1 MAEENG
7 AAPQVRMSVM
17 AQFVRDMSFENV
29 VAQKG
34 VSGTD
39 VQPDI
44 QVAVSLDARKR
55 QVEHQYEVVTKYKVT
70 SKNKATGDML
80 FLLEVDYGGVFHVEG
95 VPDDQLHPFL
105 LIECPRMLFPFV
117 RRIISD
123 VTRDGGFPPLNIDT
137 VDFLALYRQEM
148 ARRAQ
153 AQAQAKG
160 ALPILVAHSGVIRA
174 VRHLTSG
181 SPYGPSAANTTPYL
195 FAPDAHGWKEQKL
208 TEKDRQWIA

>member
-7 AAPQVRMSVM
+7 GAPQVRMSVL

-34 VSGTD
+34 ISGTD

-55 QVEHQYEVVTKYKVT
+55 QVEHQFEIVTKYKVT
-70 SKNKATGDML
+70 SKNKANGDML

-95 VPDDQLHPFL
+95 VPEDQMHPFL

-153 AQAQAKG
+153 AQA
-160 ALPILVAHSGVIRA
+160 
-174 VRHLTSG
+174 
-181 SPYGPSAANTTPYL
+181 AAN
-195 FAPDAHGWKEQKL
+195 
-208 TEKDRQWIA
+208 

>member
-55 QVEHQYEVVTKYKVT
+55 QVEHQYEIVTKYKVT

-80 FLLEVDYGGVFHVEG
+80 FLLEVDYGSVWHVEG
-95 VPDDQLHPFL
+95 VPQDQLHPYL
-105 LIECPRMLFPFV
+105 LIECPSMMFPFV

-153 AQAQAKG
+153 AQAQAV
-160 ALPILVAHSGVIRA
+160 P
-174 VRHLTSG
+174 
-181 SPYGPSAANTTPYL
+181 N
-195 FAPDAHGWKEQKL
+195 
-208 TEKDRQWIA
+208 

>member
-1 MAEENG
+1 MADENG
-7 AAPQVRMSVM
+7 ATPQVRMSVL
-17 AQFVRDMSFENV
+17 AQFVRDMSFENL

-34 VSGTD
+34 ISGTD

-55 QVEHQYEVVTKYKVT
+55 QADHQFEIVTKYKVT
-70 SKNKATGDML
+70 SKNKANGETL

-95 VPDDQLHPFL
+95 VPDEQLHPFL

-153 AQAQAKG
+153 AQT
-160 ALPILVAHSGVIRA
+160 P
-174 VRHLTSG
+174 
-181 SPYGPSAANTTPYL
+181 AN
-195 FAPDAHGWKEQKL
+195 
-208 TEKDRQWIA
+208 